1 MPKYLITL
9 PKMPKDEIA
18 TAWKAVITAS
28 GGSDLC
34 MDKAYVD
41 EEKGQAI
48 CCWNAPDQKSIEEL
62 FAKANVKVE
71 SIRNVVEY
79 K

>member
-1 MPKYLITL
+1 
-9 PKMPKDEIA
+9 MPKDEIT

-28 GGSDLC
+28 GGSNLC

-41 EEKGQAI
+41 EENDQAI
-48 CCWNAPDQKSIEEL
+48 CCWSAPDRKSIEDL

-79 K
+79 Q